1 MQMLFIGKRSHYF
14 SKAYLSF
21 ETITTGGKPQRK
33 LIFLLRGNTFGV
45 LTGIRVKNMPRSVFI
60 EGNTENFGIC
70 YQFGNKSM
78 YLQWY
83 QAICKTSRQDS
94 K

>member
-1 MQMLFIGKRSHYF
+1 
-14 SKAYLSF
+14 
-21 ETITTGGKPQRK
+21 
-33 LIFLLRGNTFGV
+33 
-45 LTGIRVKNMPRSVFI
+45 MPRSVFI